1 MDASIGGWTED
12 TVSEKTSSETVRK
25 TPSGSE
31 LNPQKSTKQV
41 EEGLFRYSEDL
52 KWRLQRLL

>member
-1 MDASIGGWTED
+1 MMRIASIHELPR
-12 TVSEKTSSETVRK
+12 ETVRK

-31 LNPQKSTKQV
+31 LKPQKSTKQV